1 MRIHRVR
8 TVPILSVYLFT
19 IHKVVLMG
27 CWHYIRRQDVAAL
40 ASVAPDCSQGACL
53 VLVEA
58 HSQRGCMGSWHVP
71 NVVRMVV
78 HVENFLLLSS

>member
-19 IHKVVLMG
+19 IHKVILMG
-27 CWHYIRRQDVAAL
+27 SWHNVRRQDVAAL
-40 ASVAPDCSQGACL
+40 ASIAPDSSQGACL

-58 HSQRGCMGSWHVP
+58 HSQRGCMGSWNVTY
-71 NVVRMVV
+71 VVRVVV
-78 HVENFLLLSS
+78 HIENFLLLSS